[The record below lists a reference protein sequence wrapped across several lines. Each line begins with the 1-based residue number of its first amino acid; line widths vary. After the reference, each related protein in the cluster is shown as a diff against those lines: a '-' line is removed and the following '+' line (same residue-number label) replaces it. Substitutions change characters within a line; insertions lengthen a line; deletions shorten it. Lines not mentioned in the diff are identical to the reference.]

1 MSQQLG
7 GARGRHQATLPIGGQ
22 GLRERS
28 DSRKRKAEAEQV
40 QANQHEQ
47 SSDQDQTGQRPWNQ
61 VVAGGRG
68 RRKVQYGTNQVKVM
82 GGEAAPYEVFV
93 GNTHPDTTETI
104 VKEVLAQVS
113 QSMPEEMKL
122 QEPLMILEVECLTK
136 PRTDG
141 RKSWTKNWRVQV
153 SNRFREHMLRPEAY
167 PMGWSSRRYFPARAA
182 RPAVPPLNPV
192 QHQPDHKRPNL
203 GQGPDGTSSTEQ

>member
-1 MSQQLG
+1 MKLLTLLAAASQPRSEPAISLAWLTTG
-7 GARGRHQATLPIGGQ
+7 IKREHQSSLL
-22 GLRERS
+22 LRP
-28 DSRKRKAEAEQV
+28 QV
-40 QANQHEQ
+40 QGN
-47 SSDQDQTGQRPWNQ
+47 RPSMAMALADCRQLATIGMWD
-61 VVAGGRG
+61 
-68 RRKVQYGTNQVKVM
+68 GTNQVKVT

-192 QHQPDHKRPNL
+192 QDQPDPKRPNL
-203 GQGPDGTSSTEQ
+203 GQSQDGTSSTEQ